1 MDFITDKLKEIKQTL
16 VTSWNFKT
24 AIIWSS
30 ISVGYI
36 VINLIFFLIAIGLR
50 DTNCIPNFGYDLS
63 EWLLMSTGLSL
74 GMILASWMFNY
85 IGGQGFW
92 LSLLNFAFHVVFV
105 SWLVLSSMIGILL
118 ITFSDDDCTD
128 KPEALF
134 ILSLLY
140 LLVHNMIG
148 SVLMTVYCGALMVNT
163 CNQYHNRH
171 HLLDDL
177 IV

>member
-1 MDFITDKLKEIKQTL
+1 MDFISNKLTKIKKTL
-16 VTSWNFKT
+16 ITSWNFKT
-24 AIIWSS
+24 TIVWGTISTVFII
-30 ISVGYI
+30 IDIIY
-36 VINLIFFLIAIGLR
+36 FLIAIGFR
-50 DTNCIPNFGYDLS
+50 NTDCINDSNYDLP
-63 EWLLMSTGLSL
+63 EWILMTTGLSL

-85 IGGQGFW
+85 IGSQGFW
-92 LSLLNFAFHVVFV
+92 LSLLNFAFHVIFV
-105 SWLVLSSMIGILL
+105 GWLVLSSIIGILL

-134 ILSLLY
+134 VLSLLY

-148 SVLMTVYCGALMVNT
+148 SLLMTVYCGALMLNS
-163 CNQYHNRH
+163 CNQYHNRY